1 MDRSIDKKYNIFKRN
16 DDYENQVIYL
26 FFLNKS
32 EKKIIIKW
40 TKLIYTYTN
49 EQMTCS
55 SVFRIVNGGG

>member
-32 EKKIIIKW
+32 EKKIIKW